1 MKLLLDTHTF
11 LWFIDGSSNLSQT
24 ARQLI
29 ENKDNQRFV
38 SIASLWE
45 IAIKVSIGKLKLGV
59 SLPDLVKQQVYD
71 NDIELLAISPE
82 HLDILRKLDFHH
94 KDPFDRL
101 IISQSIVEKMTIITK
116 DTAFISYSVQILW

>member
-29 ENKDNQRFV
+29 ENEDNQRFV